1 MELDCK
7 LQSACIDQVNNFRNH
22 VFEEINKKDKY
33 RLWSNSTLRN
43 VREAIVISSASRS
56 GSSLLFSILKKIP
69 QLYSLSGESVPFY
82 KLNGLSSDT
91 FLSDEIPQEVIEKR
105 EYTLGLSR
113 DFLSDFSSGDDPGDI
128 FSDKKLLGQYIEDLT
143 LRFPLQWPQVNFS
156 YGLLR
161 RAITRA
167 FDIYGNNHQIF
178 CKETFYLELLSQLRR
193 EYKTINPYY
202 YDIPATMVKKKFPGL
217 KIPLAPPS
225 RILTIEEPPFILLS
239 PRRKIDETDLSRK
252 FLLLKS
258 SADCYRMGFIKAL
271 LPNARIKIIYLTR
284 NPAASINGLYDG
296 WLHRGFFSHN
306 LKCSLAN
313 VNNSFSKS
321 LNIRGYSDR
330 YEWRRWWWKYDL
342 PSGWLDYTQSPL
354 EEVCAFQWISA
365 NRALQEYLNKSKK
378 QYLQVKYENI
388 INNLESRN
396 EEISKIL
403 KFIGISPSAANQLNL
418 GRSPVIQATKAPKAY
433 RWKKRINMLT
443 PLLNNPVII
452 KMSSQLGYKKD
463 RIKEWL

>member
-7 LQSACIDQVNNFRNH
+7 LQSAYIDRVNDFRNH
-22 VFEEINKKDKY
+22 VFEEINKKDQY
-33 RLWSNSTLRN
+33 RLWSVKTLRN
-43 VREAIVISSASRS
+43 VKEAIVISSASRS
-56 GSSLLFSILKKIP
+56 GSSLLFSLLKKVP

-82 KLNGLSSDT
+82 KLNGLSSDI
-91 FLSDEIPQEVIEKR
+91 FPSDEIPKEVMEKR
-105 EYTLGLSR
+105 KYTFGLSR
-113 DFLSDFSSGDDPGDI
+113 DFLSDFSSGGDPGDI
-128 FSDKKLLGQYIEDLT
+128 FRDRKLFSQYIEDLT

-156 YGLLR
+156 FGFLKKS
-161 RAITRA
+161 IMRA
-167 FDIYGNNHQIF
+167 FDIYANNHQIF

-202 YDIPATMVKKKFPGL
+202 YDIPVTLVKRKFPGL

-239 PRRKIDETDLSRK
+239 PCRKIDEMDLLGKS
-252 FLLLKS
+252 LLLKS

-313 VNNSFSKS
+313 ANNSLSKS
-321 LNIRGYSDR
+321 LNIRGYSGR
-330 YEWRRWWWKYDL
+330 HEWGRWWWKYDL
-342 PSGWLDYTQSPL
+342 PFGWLDYTQSPL
-354 EEVCAFQWISA
+354 EEVCAFQWVSA

-378 QYLQVKYENI
+378 QYLQVKHENI
-388 INNLESRN
+388 IKNLESRKK
-396 EEISKIL
+396 EINKIL
-403 KFIGISPSAANQLNL
+403 SFIGIRRSAVNQLNL
-418 GRSPVIQATKAPKAY
+418 SRLPVIQATSAPKAY
-433 RWKKRINMLT
+433 RWKKRINILA
-443 PLLNNPVII
+443 PLISNPVIAN
-452 KMSSQLGYKKD
+452 MSFQLGYKRD
-463 RIKEWL
+463 RIEEWL